1 MDNEDNECEESKE
14 AQNCWGKMSIV
25 DELLLLGAKVQ
36 AEEHNSKYSQS
47 INEYHQI
54 GKSSI

>member
-1 MDNEDNECEESKE
+1 
-14 AQNCWGKMSIV
+14 MSIV